1 MSRKV
6 YEVMFSLMLEDK
18 FSKDQI
24 LEMYFNTTYFATA
37 QPASLPLHAVTSQ
50 NACRNEPCRMCGY
63 RFAAL
68 CTVRA

>member
-24 LEMYFNTTYFATA
+24 LEMYFNTTYFGNGATGITA
-37 QPASLPLHAVTSQ
+37 AARSYFAKRLPK
-50 NACRNEPCRMCGY
+50 
-63 RFAAL
+63 
-68 CTVRA
+68 